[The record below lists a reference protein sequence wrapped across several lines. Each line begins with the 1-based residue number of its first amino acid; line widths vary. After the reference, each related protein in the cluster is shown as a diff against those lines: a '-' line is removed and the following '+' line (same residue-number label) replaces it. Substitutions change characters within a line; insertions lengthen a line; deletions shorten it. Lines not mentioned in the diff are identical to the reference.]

1 MNSESL
7 TVVRVIT
14 PPCRVDGGVC
24 RVVELSDGGG
34 RVESWI
40 KGRGW
45 VPGGATLKEAH
56 DEHRQSGHPR
66 RGRTRPR

>member
-45 VPGGATLKEAH
+45 VPGGATLKEVAMGSPTA
-56 DEHRQSGHPR
+56 DPEGGAR
-66 RGRTRPR
+66 

>member
-1 MNSESL
+1 MTNTEKL
-7 TVVRVIT
+7 TVTRVIT
-14 PPCRVDGGVC
+14 PPSFVDGGIC

-45 VPGGATLKEAH
+45 VPGGATLKEVAMGSH
-56 DEHRQSGHPR
+56 APDPEGAAR
-66 RGRTRPR
+66 